1 MKPDAILLAGP
12 TASGKSAKALQLAQ
26 QHDGVI
32 VNTDSM
38 QVYPVLDV
46 LTARPSSEDLA
57 RAQHMLYGHAP
68 LDQPYSVA
76 RWLDDARAVAEAVW
90 AERKVPIFVGGT
102 GLYFRALDHGLANTP
117 EINPDLRRSVRDDLI
132 NHGSDALHLRLQEHD
147 PVGAAELR
155 PSDGQRV
162 ARALEV
168 VLQTGKPLAHF
179 QAHASSSAFLSGRDV
194 ERYVLMPER
203 SDLHAR
209 INKRARI
216 MLENGALEE
225 VEALLALELPPESTV
240 WRAIGVTQL
249 SSLLAGELSRDD
261 ALEALRAAT
270 RQYAKRQSTWF
281 RGQLNDQWKVLFTNS
296 AGDTTDHPI

>member
-12 TASGKSAKALQLAQ
+12 TASGKSAKALQLAE

-46 LTARPSSEDLA
+46 LTARPSPEDFA
-57 RAQHMLYGHAP
+57 RVQHMLYGHAP

-76 RWLDDARAVAEAVW
+76 RWLDDANAAAQAVW
-90 AERKVPIFVGGT
+90 AQGKIPIFVGGT

-117 EINPDLRRSVRDDLI
+117 EIDPDLRRSVRDDLI
-132 NHGSDALHLRLQEHD
+132 EHGSGALYLRLQEHD
-147 PVGAAELR
+147 PTGAEGLR
-155 PSDGQRV
+155 PTDGQRI

-168 VLQTGKPLAHF
+168 VLQTGKSLAHF
-179 QAHASSSAFLSGRDV
+179 QANAASSALLGGRRV
-194 ERYVLMPER
+194 ERLVLMPER
-203 SDLHAR
+203 SELHAR

-225 VEALLALELPPESTV
+225 VKALLALDLPPEATV
-240 WRAIGVTQL
+240 LRAIGVPQL
-249 SSLLAGELSRDD
+249 TSLLAGELSQSD

-270 RQYAKRQSTWF
+270 RQYAKRQFTWF
-281 RGQLNDQWKVLFTNS
+281 RGQLDDRWKVL
-296 AGDTTDHPI
+296 